1 MNLSVT
7 FGYVKVCY
15 SMLKFLY
22 ISSQGE
28 EEEDGKAPCP
38 PKGGGDRL
46 QLRVL
51 GREGGNSEET
61 YINYIYIYI

>member
-1 MNLSVT
+1 MNLCVT

-22 ISSQGE
+22 VCSQGE
-28 EEEDGKAPCP
+28 EEEDGEALHP
-38 PKGGGDRL
+38 PEGGGDRL

-51 GREGGNSEET
+51 GREGGSSE
-61 YINYIYIYI
+61 